1 MISYYT
7 AFSYDEPIVIQPGD
21 DIQTTCV
28 YRSEDRTEMVYFG
41 DGTQEEMCFAFLLYY
56 PKENAASA
64 SKLINLFFCFGRK
77 QTLVKVAFQFVCI
90 FIDIYTTLN

>member
-7 AFSYDEPIVIQPGD
+7 VFSYDEPIVIQPGD

-64 SKLINLFFCFGRK
+64 SKLINLFFV
-77 QTLVKVAFQFVCI
+77 LVANKHWSKLHFNSCVF
-90 FIDIYTTLN
+90 L